1 MPAVLQQW
9 IEKSEERNRRIQQL
23 RNEVTE
29 IMELNVMDVTYR
41 MLVEFLAD
49 EGIEHISEMDYILR
63 KNYEVYMSELV
74 KGNIVS
80 RYLRIFDK
88 VKQEYIRKRM
98 ETPMGRMECQWTY
111 KNAILFIPYHS
122 DQKIVQSVE
131 RVKNRSNMVWNFQ
144 IDSSEKMKRQIFDVL
159 EFILE
164 NYEPSRVRE
173 QKLTGLHIFYEF
185 CRLRKIEDINCLE
198 QVQEEDFQIFLE
210 RKIEN
215 EQRRNRLRSI
225 VGFVCRITFLQAK
238 EIRWDATIWYLEK
251 FKIPKERLNPSD
263 PVERISF
270 REVLHPENRKLLQEY
285 MKYEIGIGEMAIS
298 TVYEKFRI
306 IRNFLKEISD
316 EQQKVT
322 TCDAERIDQYLKKR
336 QEDANEAKTF
346 NTQVTS
352 IQYFFKFLEVR
363 GYVDKV
369 PFRAEYYWEK
379 QILVHHDRCVEEDVY
394 MEIIQKLSNFPEHL
408 RMMFLHLW
416 CIGLRISEVCTLKGD
431 AYYRQ
436 KGDYWMKIYQVK
448 MKNYKRVPIPE
459 ALYDLMQVYL
469 NKNRIAKEDYIF
481 QNRKGGAFSKSTFN
495 EQMKKYCA
503 ACDIQNGEYLLADII
518 DFDPKR
524 TPSVLFSHLA
534 VKNPVSL
541 NEWKKHQSINA
552 WTISPKRILFS
563 AQCEHPAIEATI
575 LAFCNQIDEELRNG
589 TVILSNL
596 SDDGMG
602 INMETYKI
610 PLPPQVDRRKIQAKK
625 DIISGKPI
633 YRYHDTKFSLSK
645 KQIIDLLMGTKLYG
659 KPEVALREL
668 LQNSIDA
675 CLLRQKLSE
684 LWGIEYTPKV
694 KVSLYTKNNVD
705 YLQVSDNGVGMNQH
719 IIDNYYTNIG
729 CSYYSSREF
738 SDLMVS
744 FKSSFT
750 PISRFGIGILSCFMV
765 CDSMEVTTRRIR
777 ERFECDEALH
787 VSIEGYE
794 SLFVI
799 SDSDKKD
806 PGTDTI
812 LTLRPVHPW
821 DRMDEDEFVQCI
833 KGIVPNPA
841 VQIEIETDKRSE
853 SYSSDYFDDL
863 DLSPLLDY
871 SWNNTKN
878 IRKIDIDLTC
888 EEYGFKG
895 RGCIGILIKNDMPVE
910 EIEILSK
917 DVEIDGEIYTL
928 SSSVK
933 YKNNC
938 ITETS
943 TSISVDEDGEIDT
956 NTSWSERFKSKSSL
970 SIHGIE
976 VPYNLFPN
984 YSNKMSKAVLNIL
997 FPFSFRLDIGVNSD
1011 LNLNSARDQIIYDEK
1026 WLTFE
1031 ENLYQVI
1038 CKRLKEQLSLSDW
1051 ERLNEI
1057 IQKNGKNIFSRVAN
1071 NIE

>member
-1 MPAVLQQW
+1 
-9 IEKSEERNRRIQQL
+9 
-23 RNEVTE
+23 
-29 IMELNVMDVTYR
+29 
-41 MLVEFLAD
+41 
-49 EGIEHISEMDYILR
+49 
-63 KNYEVYMSELV
+63 
-74 KGNIVS
+74 
-80 RYLRIFDK
+80 
-88 VKQEYIRKRM
+88 
-98 ETPMGRMECQWTY
+98 MGRLECQWTY
-111 KNAILFIPYHS
+111 KNTILFIPYHS
-122 DQKIVQSVE
+122 DQKIVLSVE
-131 RVKNRSNMVWNFQ
+131 RVKNRSNMVWDFQ

-225 VGFVCRITFLQAK
+225 VGLACRITFLQTK

-503 ACDIQNGEYLLADII
+503 ACDIQNGEYL
-518 DFDPKR
+518 FK
-524 TPSVLFSHLA
+524 SHDYRHTVATNLYDHG
-534 VKNPVSL
+534 VSR
-541 NEWKKHQSINA
+541 Q
-552 WTISPKRILFS
+552 
-563 AQCEHPAIEATI
+563 
-575 LAFCNQIDEELRNG
+575 
-589 TVILSNL
+589 
-596 SDDGMG
+596 G
-602 INMETYKI
+602 I
-610 PLPPQVDRRKIQAKK
+610 R
-625 DIISGKPI
+625 
-633 YRYHDTKFSLSK
+633 
-645 KQIIDLLMGTKLYG
+645 
-659 KPEVALREL
+659 
-668 LQNSIDA
+668 
-675 CLLRQKLSE
+675 
-684 LWGIEYTPKV
+684 
-694 KVSLYTKNNVD
+694 D
-705 YLQVSDNGVGMNQH
+705 YLGHNYEEMTMQY
-719 IIDNYYTNIG
+719 IDYMPKKIARRNVEY
-729 CSYYSSREF
+729 F
-738 SDLMVS
+738 SDEKNSLLSYVQKGEKDER
-744 FKSSFT
+744 KS
-750 PISRFGIGILSCFMV
+750 
-765 CDSMEVTTRRIR
+765 
-777 ERFECDEALH
+777 
-787 VSIEGYE
+787 
-794 SLFVI
+794 
-799 SDSDKKD
+799 
-806 PGTDTI
+806 
-812 LTLRPVHPW
+812 
-821 DRMDEDEFVQCI
+821 
-833 KGIVPNPA
+833 
-841 VQIEIETDKRSE
+841 
-853 SYSSDYFDDL
+853 
-863 DLSPLLDY
+863 
-871 SWNNTKN
+871 
-878 IRKIDIDLTC
+878 
-888 EEYGFKG
+888 
-895 RGCIGILIKNDMPVE
+895 
-910 EIEILSK
+910 
-917 DVEIDGEIYTL
+917 
-928 SSSVK
+928 
-933 YKNNC
+933 
-938 ITETS
+938 
-943 TSISVDEDGEIDT
+943 
-956 NTSWSERFKSKSSL
+956 
-970 SIHGIE
+970 
-976 VPYNLFPN
+976 
-984 YSNKMSKAVLNIL
+984 
-997 FPFSFRLDIGVNSD
+997 
-1011 LNLNSARDQIIYDEK
+1011 
-1026 WLTFE
+1026 
-1031 ENLYQVI
+1031 
-1038 CKRLKEQLSLSDW
+1038 
-1051 ERLNEI
+1051 
-1057 IQKNGKNIFSRVAN
+1057 
-1071 NIE
+1071 

>member
-49 EGIEHISEMDYILR
+49 EEIEHISEMDYILR
-63 KNYEVYMSELV
+63 KRYEVYMSELI
-74 KGNIVS
+74 KEKSVS

-88 VKQEYIRKRM
+88 VKQEYIRKRI
-98 ETPMGRMECQWTY
+98 ETPMGRLECQWTY
-111 KNAILFIPYHS
+111 KNTILFIPYHS
-122 DQKIVQSVE
+122 DQKIVLSVE
-131 RVKNRSNMVWNFQ
+131 RVKNRSNMVWDFQ

-225 VGFVCRITFLQAK
+225 VGLACRITFLQTK

-352 IQYFFKFLEVR
+352 IQYFFKFLEAR

-503 ACDIQNGEYLLADII
+503 ACDIQNGEYL
-518 DFDPKR
+518 FK
-524 TPSVLFSHLA
+524 SHDYRHTVATNLYDHG
-534 VKNPVSL
+534 VSR
-541 NEWKKHQSINA
+541 Q
-552 WTISPKRILFS
+552 
-563 AQCEHPAIEATI
+563 
-575 LAFCNQIDEELRNG
+575 
-589 TVILSNL
+589 
-596 SDDGMG
+596 G
-602 INMETYKI
+602 I
-610 PLPPQVDRRKIQAKK
+610 R
-625 DIISGKPI
+625 
-633 YRYHDTKFSLSK
+633 
-645 KQIIDLLMGTKLYG
+645 
-659 KPEVALREL
+659 
-668 LQNSIDA
+668 
-675 CLLRQKLSE
+675 
-684 LWGIEYTPKV
+684 
-694 KVSLYTKNNVD
+694 D
-705 YLQVSDNGVGMNQH
+705 YLGHNYEEMTMQY
-719 IIDNYYTNIG
+719 IDYMPKKIARRNEEY
-729 CSYYSSREF
+729 F
-738 SDLMVS
+738 SDEKNSLLSYVQKGEKDER
-744 FKSSFT
+744 KS
-750 PISRFGIGILSCFMV
+750 
-765 CDSMEVTTRRIR
+765 
-777 ERFECDEALH
+777 
-787 VSIEGYE
+787 
-794 SLFVI
+794 
-799 SDSDKKD
+799 
-806 PGTDTI
+806 
-812 LTLRPVHPW
+812 
-821 DRMDEDEFVQCI
+821 
-833 KGIVPNPA
+833 
-841 VQIEIETDKRSE
+841 
-853 SYSSDYFDDL
+853 
-863 DLSPLLDY
+863 
-871 SWNNTKN
+871 
-878 IRKIDIDLTC
+878 
-888 EEYGFKG
+888 
-895 RGCIGILIKNDMPVE
+895 
-910 EIEILSK
+910 
-917 DVEIDGEIYTL
+917 
-928 SSSVK
+928 
-933 YKNNC
+933 
-938 ITETS
+938 
-943 TSISVDEDGEIDT
+943 
-956 NTSWSERFKSKSSL
+956 
-970 SIHGIE
+970 
-976 VPYNLFPN
+976 
-984 YSNKMSKAVLNIL
+984 
-997 FPFSFRLDIGVNSD
+997 
-1011 LNLNSARDQIIYDEK
+1011 
-1026 WLTFE
+1026 
-1031 ENLYQVI
+1031 
-1038 CKRLKEQLSLSDW
+1038 
-1051 ERLNEI
+1051 
-1057 IQKNGKNIFSRVAN
+1057 
-1071 NIE
+1071 

>member
-49 EGIEHISEMDYILR
+49 EEIEHISEMDYILR
-63 KNYEVYMSELV
+63 KKYEVYMSELI
-74 KGNIVS
+74 KEKSVS

-88 VKQEYIRKRM
+88 VKQEYIRKRI
-98 ETPMGRMECQWTY
+98 ETPMGRLECQWTY
-111 KNAILFIPYHS
+111 KNTILFIPYHS
-122 DQKIVQSVE
+122 DQKIVLSVE
-131 RVKNRSNMVWNFQ
+131 RVKNRSNMVWDFQ

-225 VGFVCRITFLQAK
+225 VGLACRITFLQTK

-369 PFRAEYYWEK
+369 LFRAEYYWEK

-503 ACDIQNGEYLLADII
+503 ACDIQNGEYL
-518 DFDPKR
+518 FK
-524 TPSVLFSHLA
+524 SHDYRHTVATNLYDHG
-534 VKNPVSL
+534 VSR
-541 NEWKKHQSINA
+541 Q
-552 WTISPKRILFS
+552 
-563 AQCEHPAIEATI
+563 
-575 LAFCNQIDEELRNG
+575 
-589 TVILSNL
+589 
-596 SDDGMG
+596 G
-602 INMETYKI
+602 I
-610 PLPPQVDRRKIQAKK
+610 R
-625 DIISGKPI
+625 
-633 YRYHDTKFSLSK
+633 
-645 KQIIDLLMGTKLYG
+645 
-659 KPEVALREL
+659 
-668 LQNSIDA
+668 
-675 CLLRQKLSE
+675 
-684 LWGIEYTPKV
+684 
-694 KVSLYTKNNVD
+694 D
-705 YLQVSDNGVGMNQH
+705 YLGHNYEEMTMQY
-719 IIDNYYTNIG
+719 IDYMPKKIERRNEEY
-729 CSYYSSREF
+729 F
-738 SDLMVS
+738 SDEKNSLLSYVQKGEKDER
-744 FKSSFT
+744 KS
-750 PISRFGIGILSCFMV
+750 
-765 CDSMEVTTRRIR
+765 
-777 ERFECDEALH
+777 
-787 VSIEGYE
+787 
-794 SLFVI
+794 
-799 SDSDKKD
+799 
-806 PGTDTI
+806 
-812 LTLRPVHPW
+812 
-821 DRMDEDEFVQCI
+821 
-833 KGIVPNPA
+833 
-841 VQIEIETDKRSE
+841 
-853 SYSSDYFDDL
+853 
-863 DLSPLLDY
+863 
-871 SWNNTKN
+871 
-878 IRKIDIDLTC
+878 
-888 EEYGFKG
+888 
-895 RGCIGILIKNDMPVE
+895 
-910 EIEILSK
+910 
-917 DVEIDGEIYTL
+917 
-928 SSSVK
+928 
-933 YKNNC
+933 
-938 ITETS
+938 
-943 TSISVDEDGEIDT
+943 
-956 NTSWSERFKSKSSL
+956 
-970 SIHGIE
+970 
-976 VPYNLFPN
+976 
-984 YSNKMSKAVLNIL
+984 
-997 FPFSFRLDIGVNSD
+997 
-1011 LNLNSARDQIIYDEK
+1011 
-1026 WLTFE
+1026 
-1031 ENLYQVI
+1031 
-1038 CKRLKEQLSLSDW
+1038 
-1051 ERLNEI
+1051 
-1057 IQKNGKNIFSRVAN
+1057 
-1071 NIE
+1071 

>member
-49 EGIEHISEMDYILR
+49 EEIEHISEMDYILR
-63 KNYEVYMSELV
+63 KKYEVYMSELI
-74 KGNIVS
+74 KEKSVS

-88 VKQEYIRKRM
+88 VKQEYIRKRI
-98 ETPMGRMECQWTY
+98 ETPMGRLECQWTY
-111 KNAILFIPYHS
+111 KNTILFIPYHS
-122 DQKIVQSVE
+122 DQKIVLSVE
-131 RVKNRSNMVWNFQ
+131 RVKNRSNMVWDFQ

-225 VGFVCRITFLQAK
+225 VGLACRITFLQTK

-352 IQYFFKFLEVR
+352 IQYFFKFLEAR

-503 ACDIQNGEYLLADII
+503 ACDIQNGEYL
-518 DFDPKR
+518 FK
-524 TPSVLFSHLA
+524 SHDYRHTVATNLYDHG
-534 VKNPVSL
+534 VSR
-541 NEWKKHQSINA
+541 Q
-552 WTISPKRILFS
+552 
-563 AQCEHPAIEATI
+563 
-575 LAFCNQIDEELRNG
+575 
-589 TVILSNL
+589 
-596 SDDGMG
+596 G
-602 INMETYKI
+602 I
-610 PLPPQVDRRKIQAKK
+610 R
-625 DIISGKPI
+625 
-633 YRYHDTKFSLSK
+633 
-645 KQIIDLLMGTKLYG
+645 
-659 KPEVALREL
+659 
-668 LQNSIDA
+668 
-675 CLLRQKLSE
+675 
-684 LWGIEYTPKV
+684 
-694 KVSLYTKNNVD
+694 D
-705 YLQVSDNGVGMNQH
+705 YLGHNYEEMTMQY
-719 IIDNYYTNIG
+719 IDYMPKKIARRNEEY
-729 CSYYSSREF
+729 F
-738 SDLMVS
+738 SDEKNSLLSYVQKGEKDER
-744 FKSSFT
+744 KS
-750 PISRFGIGILSCFMV
+750 
-765 CDSMEVTTRRIR
+765 
-777 ERFECDEALH
+777 
-787 VSIEGYE
+787 
-794 SLFVI
+794 
-799 SDSDKKD
+799 
-806 PGTDTI
+806 
-812 LTLRPVHPW
+812 
-821 DRMDEDEFVQCI
+821 
-833 KGIVPNPA
+833 
-841 VQIEIETDKRSE
+841 
-853 SYSSDYFDDL
+853 
-863 DLSPLLDY
+863 
-871 SWNNTKN
+871 
-878 IRKIDIDLTC
+878 
-888 EEYGFKG
+888 
-895 RGCIGILIKNDMPVE
+895 
-910 EIEILSK
+910 
-917 DVEIDGEIYTL
+917 
-928 SSSVK
+928 
-933 YKNNC
+933 
-938 ITETS
+938 
-943 TSISVDEDGEIDT
+943 
-956 NTSWSERFKSKSSL
+956 
-970 SIHGIE
+970 
-976 VPYNLFPN
+976 
-984 YSNKMSKAVLNIL
+984 
-997 FPFSFRLDIGVNSD
+997 
-1011 LNLNSARDQIIYDEK
+1011 
-1026 WLTFE
+1026 
-1031 ENLYQVI
+1031 
-1038 CKRLKEQLSLSDW
+1038 
-1051 ERLNEI
+1051 
-1057 IQKNGKNIFSRVAN
+1057 
-1071 NIE
+1071 

>member
-1 MPAVLQQW
+1 MSEYFEEQLNKLIVYQQLKCKCENNNHHEVLALVAEVGTFAVERLKTVIKNMPEFTLHDDTHIFNMLTIIGKLIPQENMKALSAPDLFMLIISVFLHD
-9 IEKSEERNRRIQQL
+9 IGMAPDEKYILAWKNQLPEEEYDEELKEEREKFSRFRL
-23 RNEVTE
+23 
-29 IMELNVMDVTYR
+29 TYTHQ
-41 MLVEFLAD
+41 LAD
-49 EGIEHISEMDYILR
+49 IERLIAEKEFSKAQLLEDYI
-63 KNYEVYMSELV
+63 VT
-74 KGNIVS
+74 
-80 RYLRIFDK
+80 
-88 VKQEYIRKRM
+88 EYIRTTHSIRAR
-98 ETPMGRMECQWTY
+98 EIIATY
-111 KNAILFIPYHS
+111 WAG
-122 DQKIVQSVE
+122 KIVYQ
-131 RVKNRSNMVWNFQ
+131 
-144 IDSSEKMKRQIFDVL
+144 DTD
-159 EFILE
+159 
-164 NYEPSRVRE
+164 
-173 QKLTGLHIFYEF
+173 LT
-185 CRLRKIEDINCLE
+185 EDL
-198 QVQEEDFQIFLE
+198 
-210 RKIEN
+210 
-215 EQRRNRLRSI
+215 
-225 VGFVCRITFLQAK
+225 
-238 EIRWDATIWYLEK
+238 ATICYSHNESYTYLLQME
-251 FKIPKERLNPSD
+251 
-263 PVERISF
+263 SF
-270 REVLHPENRKLLQEY
+270 R
-285 MKYEIGIGEMAIS
+285 
-298 TVYEKFRI
+298 
-306 IRNFLKEISD
+306 
-316 EQQKVT
+316 
-322 TCDAERIDQYLKKR
+322 
-336 QEDANEAKTF
+336 
-346 NTQVTS
+346 
-352 IQYFFKFLEVR
+352 
-363 GYVDKV
+363 
-369 PFRAEYYWEK
+369 
-379 QILVHHDRCVEEDVY
+379 
-394 MEIIQKLSNFPEHL
+394 
-408 RMMFLHLW
+408 
-416 CIGLRISEVCTLKGD
+416 VCGQD
-431 AYYRQ
+431 
-436 KGDYWMKIYQVK
+436 
-448 MKNYKRVPIPE
+448 
-459 ALYDLMQVYL
+459 
-469 NKNRIAKEDYIF
+469 
-481 QNRKGGAFSKSTFN
+481 
-495 EQMKKYCA
+495 
-503 ACDIQNGEYLLADII
+503 EYLCIPFVATILRLADII

-719 IIDNYYTNIG
+719 IIDNYYTN
-729 CSYYSSREF
+729 
-738 SDLMVS
+738 
-744 FKSSFT
+744 
-750 PISRFGIGILSCFMV
+750 IGILSCFMV

>member
-111 KNAILFIPYHS
+111 ENAILFIPYHS

-225 VGFVCRITFLQAK
+225 VGFACRITFLQTK

-503 ACDIQNGEYLLADII
+503 ACDIQNGEYL
-518 DFDPKR
+518 FK
-524 TPSVLFSHLA
+524 SHDYRHTVATNLYDHG
-534 VKNPVSL
+534 VSR
-541 NEWKKHQSINA
+541 Q
-552 WTISPKRILFS
+552 
-563 AQCEHPAIEATI
+563 
-575 LAFCNQIDEELRNG
+575 
-589 TVILSNL
+589 
-596 SDDGMG
+596 G
-602 INMETYKI
+602 I
-610 PLPPQVDRRKIQAKK
+610 R
-625 DIISGKPI
+625 
-633 YRYHDTKFSLSK
+633 
-645 KQIIDLLMGTKLYG
+645 
-659 KPEVALREL
+659 
-668 LQNSIDA
+668 
-675 CLLRQKLSE
+675 
-684 LWGIEYTPKV
+684 
-694 KVSLYTKNNVD
+694 D
-705 YLQVSDNGVGMNQH
+705 YLGHNYEEMTMQY
-719 IIDNYYTNIG
+719 IDYMPKKIARRNVEY
-729 CSYYSSREF
+729 F
-738 SDLMVS
+738 SDEKNSLLSYVQKGEKDER
-744 FKSSFT
+744 KS
-750 PISRFGIGILSCFMV
+750 
-765 CDSMEVTTRRIR
+765 
-777 ERFECDEALH
+777 
-787 VSIEGYE
+787 
-794 SLFVI
+794 
-799 SDSDKKD
+799 
-806 PGTDTI
+806 
-812 LTLRPVHPW
+812 
-821 DRMDEDEFVQCI
+821 
-833 KGIVPNPA
+833 
-841 VQIEIETDKRSE
+841 
-853 SYSSDYFDDL
+853 
-863 DLSPLLDY
+863 
-871 SWNNTKN
+871 
-878 IRKIDIDLTC
+878 
-888 EEYGFKG
+888 
-895 RGCIGILIKNDMPVE
+895 
-910 EIEILSK
+910 
-917 DVEIDGEIYTL
+917 
-928 SSSVK
+928 
-933 YKNNC
+933 
-938 ITETS
+938 
-943 TSISVDEDGEIDT
+943 
-956 NTSWSERFKSKSSL
+956 
-970 SIHGIE
+970 
-976 VPYNLFPN
+976 
-984 YSNKMSKAVLNIL
+984 
-997 FPFSFRLDIGVNSD
+997 
-1011 LNLNSARDQIIYDEK
+1011 
-1026 WLTFE
+1026 
-1031 ENLYQVI
+1031 
-1038 CKRLKEQLSLSDW
+1038 
-1051 ERLNEI
+1051 
-1057 IQKNGKNIFSRVAN
+1057 
-1071 NIE
+1071 

>member
-49 EGIEHISEMDYILR
+49 EEIEHISEMDYILR
-63 KNYEVYMSELV
+63 KKYEVYMSELI
-74 KGNIVS
+74 KEKSVS

-88 VKQEYIRKRM
+88 VKQEYIRKRI
-98 ETPMGRMECQWTY
+98 ETPMGRLECQWTY
-111 KNAILFIPYHS
+111 KNTILFITYHS
-122 DQKIVQSVE
+122 DQKIVLSVE
-131 RVKNRSNMVWNFQ
+131 RVKNRSNMVWDFQ

-225 VGFVCRITFLQAK
+225 VGLACRITFLQTK

-436 KGDYWMKIYQVK
+436 NGDCWMKIYQVK

-459 ALYDLMQVYL
+459 VLYDLMQVYL

-503 ACDIQNGEYLLADII
+503 ACDIQNGEYL
-518 DFDPKR
+518 FK
-524 TPSVLFSHLA
+524 SHDYRHTVATNLYDHG
-534 VKNPVSL
+534 VSR
-541 NEWKKHQSINA
+541 Q
-552 WTISPKRILFS
+552 
-563 AQCEHPAIEATI
+563 
-575 LAFCNQIDEELRNG
+575 
-589 TVILSNL
+589 
-596 SDDGMG
+596 G
-602 INMETYKI
+602 I
-610 PLPPQVDRRKIQAKK
+610 R
-625 DIISGKPI
+625 
-633 YRYHDTKFSLSK
+633 
-645 KQIIDLLMGTKLYG
+645 
-659 KPEVALREL
+659 
-668 LQNSIDA
+668 
-675 CLLRQKLSE
+675 
-684 LWGIEYTPKV
+684 
-694 KVSLYTKNNVD
+694 D
-705 YLQVSDNGVGMNQH
+705 YLGHNYEEMTMQY
-719 IIDNYYTNIG
+719 IDYMPKKIARRNVEY
-729 CSYYSSREF
+729 F
-738 SDLMVS
+738 SDEKNSLLSYVQKGEKDER
-744 FKSSFT
+744 KS
-750 PISRFGIGILSCFMV
+750 
-765 CDSMEVTTRRIR
+765 
-777 ERFECDEALH
+777 
-787 VSIEGYE
+787 
-794 SLFVI
+794 
-799 SDSDKKD
+799 
-806 PGTDTI
+806 
-812 LTLRPVHPW
+812 
-821 DRMDEDEFVQCI
+821 
-833 KGIVPNPA
+833 
-841 VQIEIETDKRSE
+841 
-853 SYSSDYFDDL
+853 
-863 DLSPLLDY
+863 
-871 SWNNTKN
+871 
-878 IRKIDIDLTC
+878 
-888 EEYGFKG
+888 
-895 RGCIGILIKNDMPVE
+895 
-910 EIEILSK
+910 
-917 DVEIDGEIYTL
+917 
-928 SSSVK
+928 
-933 YKNNC
+933 
-938 ITETS
+938 
-943 TSISVDEDGEIDT
+943 
-956 NTSWSERFKSKSSL
+956 
-970 SIHGIE
+970 
-976 VPYNLFPN
+976 
-984 YSNKMSKAVLNIL
+984 
-997 FPFSFRLDIGVNSD
+997 
-1011 LNLNSARDQIIYDEK
+1011 
-1026 WLTFE
+1026 
-1031 ENLYQVI
+1031 
-1038 CKRLKEQLSLSDW
+1038 
-1051 ERLNEI
+1051 
-1057 IQKNGKNIFSRVAN
+1057 
-1071 NIE
+1071 

>member
-1 MPAVLQQW
+1 MCKIIAITNQKGGCSKTTSTVNIGIGLARAGKSVLLIDADAQGSLTASLGFKRPDEIGITLATIMAKTINEEDIELKRAILKHEEGVDLIPGNIELSGLEVQLSNVLSRELILKEFVDSIREEYEYILIDCAPSLGMMTINALVAADEVIIPVQAAYLPVKGLQQL
-9 IEKSEERNRRIQQL
+9 IKTINMVKRRLNKKLQVGGILLAMVDYRTNYAKNISAQL
-23 RNEVTE
+23 YEAYGT
-29 IMELNVMDVTYR
+29 NVGLFKTYVTYR

-49 EGIEHISEMDYILR
+49 EEIEHISEMDYILR
-63 KNYEVYMSELV
+63 KKYEVYMSELI
-74 KGNIVS
+74 KEKSVS

-88 VKQEYIRKRM
+88 VKQEYIRKRI
-98 ETPMGRMECQWTY
+98 ETPMGRLECQWTY
-111 KNAILFIPYHS
+111 KNTILFIPYHS
-122 DQKIVQSVE
+122 DQKIVLSVE
-131 RVKNRSNMVWNFQ
+131 RVKNRSNMVWDFQ

-225 VGFVCRITFLQAK
+225 VGLACRITFLQTK

-503 ACDIQNGEYLLADII
+503 ACDIQNGEYL
-518 DFDPKR
+518 FK
-524 TPSVLFSHLA
+524 SHDYRHTVATNLYDHG
-534 VKNPVSL
+534 VSR
-541 NEWKKHQSINA
+541 Q
-552 WTISPKRILFS
+552 
-563 AQCEHPAIEATI
+563 
-575 LAFCNQIDEELRNG
+575 
-589 TVILSNL
+589 
-596 SDDGMG
+596 G
-602 INMETYKI
+602 I
-610 PLPPQVDRRKIQAKK
+610 R
-625 DIISGKPI
+625 
-633 YRYHDTKFSLSK
+633 
-645 KQIIDLLMGTKLYG
+645 
-659 KPEVALREL
+659 
-668 LQNSIDA
+668 
-675 CLLRQKLSE
+675 
-684 LWGIEYTPKV
+684 
-694 KVSLYTKNNVD
+694 D
-705 YLQVSDNGVGMNQH
+705 YLGHNYEEMTMQY
-719 IIDNYYTNIG
+719 IDYMPKKIARRNVEY
-729 CSYYSSREF
+729 F
-738 SDLMVS
+738 SDEKNSLLSYVQKGEKDER
-744 FKSSFT
+744 KS
-750 PISRFGIGILSCFMV
+750 
-765 CDSMEVTTRRIR
+765 
-777 ERFECDEALH
+777 
-787 VSIEGYE
+787 
-794 SLFVI
+794 
-799 SDSDKKD
+799 
-806 PGTDTI
+806 
-812 LTLRPVHPW
+812 
-821 DRMDEDEFVQCI
+821 
-833 KGIVPNPA
+833 
-841 VQIEIETDKRSE
+841 
-853 SYSSDYFDDL
+853 
-863 DLSPLLDY
+863 
-871 SWNNTKN
+871 
-878 IRKIDIDLTC
+878 
-888 EEYGFKG
+888 
-895 RGCIGILIKNDMPVE
+895 
-910 EIEILSK
+910 
-917 DVEIDGEIYTL
+917 
-928 SSSVK
+928 
-933 YKNNC
+933 
-938 ITETS
+938 
-943 TSISVDEDGEIDT
+943 
-956 NTSWSERFKSKSSL
+956 
-970 SIHGIE
+970 
-976 VPYNLFPN
+976 
-984 YSNKMSKAVLNIL
+984 
-997 FPFSFRLDIGVNSD
+997 
-1011 LNLNSARDQIIYDEK
+1011 
-1026 WLTFE
+1026 
-1031 ENLYQVI
+1031 
-1038 CKRLKEQLSLSDW
+1038 
-1051 ERLNEI
+1051 
-1057 IQKNGKNIFSRVAN
+1057 
-1071 NIE
+1071 